1 MQSEPAPSET
11 AAARAQFSLN
21 PVEGKLG
28 RSRRHRRAVL
38 DDLEFRVLGPVEV
51 ARAGAPLD
59 LGPRKQRS
67 VLAAL
72 LVASPEV
79 VSVDALLDRVWGEH
93 PPRSAPHAL
102 QVYVSNL
109 RKLLEPRRG
118 AGEAAGRLVTRDPG
132 YALAVPDEQLDARRF
147 EALVRRA
154 GSSGAPS
161 EASQLL
167 EAALALWRGP
177 ALADVAEQG
186 WAAAEAARLDGL
198 RLTAIERRFD
208 AELERG
214 RHAEVVH
221 ELEATARQHPLR
233 ERFWEQLMLA
243 LYRCGRQVDA
253 LRAYREVS
261 RHLAEDLGLDPG
273 PDLVALEAAVL
284 RHDPALAWSPPQ
296 GDRVVGA
303 KASGAEHR
311 DDLDP
316 KRPEAGDASAAPN
329 PPPPPVTVPADGAV
343 PAEDAA
349 PAETMTSPAGSTAE
363 DERRI
368 VTVLFAD
375 LVGSTPLGAS
385 LGPDEFKLVVD
396 DAVRRM
402 VAACEQFG
410 GRVVNI
416 AGDGLLALFGAPVA
430 HEDDPERAVLA
441 GLRLVEEVAAYG
453 EEVAAGWGVDPL
465 QARVGIT
472 TGPVVTG
479 LAGAGEHVHYS
490 ALGDTVNT
498 AARLESAARPGT
510 VLVDGPTRDQLGPS
524 FTWSDPRSIVLK
536 GKSEPVAAYE
546 ATAGRPGG
554 GRPRGIEDRPTRLHS
569 RDAEIETATGAI
581 EEVLAG
587 RGSVLVLTGAP
598 GVGKS
603 RLVSELRAA
612 CERRSDPQRPLLWL
626 QGTCLSYGESQPL
639 WPLREI
645 VTAWMGVP
653 IDQPELR
660 LRVTLR
666 SRVEALFGDNTD
678 ITVAAQT
685 ALAAVLGI
693 DEGGAAPLRTSSEA
707 QASLHD
713 RVCGV
718 FERLARDRPVVIAV
732 DDLHWADGE
741 TLRLLARLA
750 KHTERAAVLL
760 VLTSR
765 AEPGDGAWDLSE
777 EIRRDMPHRS
787 RHLEVAG
794 LDRAAAASLLED
806 LTGSRVL
813 PPDVRDE
820 LLDLSGGNPFY
831 LEELI
836 RTLIADGALVRDDA
850 GLHFRGGRVRLPSSV
865 EQVVISR
872 LDRVDRKARSV
883 LTAASVLG
891 REFDRSLLE
900 PMIELPGGATQLD
913 DAVIELQRLALLREV
928 RRWPEPTFGFE
939 HALIREAAYDTL
951 TEARRREL
959 HRRAAVILAGLDD
972 AGARAAEIGHHWERA
987 GDDEQ
992 ALDAYRRA
1000 GEAAE
1005 RRGTLTAASSLYAAA
1020 LEAASRLGADRVGP
1034 EVLGPLLVA
1043 RWSSASHSG
1052 EVAGASEELADA
1064 IVHARAA
1071 GNASTEARAL
1081 ETLAISNIRLD
1092 LGHDRRSTFL
1102 EALAAARRAGDPA
1115 IVARTLGRLVI
1126 DEANDLD
1133 LQGAHA
1139 HALEAMEVTE
1149 GATADA
1155 RVWALDA
1162 RKLVALYLGELDVLG
1177 AVLDELNPILADPEL
1192 TWVRR
1197 FAALEA
1203 AVLDLAVGAIDAAEA
1218 KALEALEL
1226 SRRVSESDHEAF
1238 LAVLC
1243 GIRRARGDY
1252 GAALEAG
1259 RRACELAHASGAWWV
1274 PWAAAEYGSLL
1285 LDLGLNENA
1294 TECLR
1299 NGVGFQPAMPSQE
1312 VRCSGLLALAAHGA
1326 SDLAA
1331 EEVGV
1336 DVSERLLHQATF
1348 PEGTTYLYGAD
1359 GMLALAET
1367 QLARGAVDTALE
1379 HATAVSAAAEGAG
1392 WLEPAARARHLL
1404 GLAALARGDAE
1415 GATAHL
1421 QHAIELAEGVLPG
1434 RAWRSHAAL
1443 GQAGF
1448 DARAIARARQI
1459 LEDLADTVEEPE
1471 RAALLALL
1479 PQ

>member
-1 MQSEPAPSET
+1 LRVGSAGVADT
-11 AAARAQFSLN
+11 
-21 PVEGKLG
+21 GG
-28 RSRRHRRAVL
+28 AVL

-51 ARAGAPLD
+51 TRAGAPLD

-67 VLAAL
+67 LLAVL

-109 RKLLEPRRG
+109 RKLLEPGRE
-118 AGEAAGRLVTRDPG
+118 AGEPGGLLVTRDPG
-132 YALAVPDEQLDARRF
+132 YALTVPDEQLDARRF
-147 EALVRRA
+147 ETLVRRA
-154 GSSGAPS
+154 GSSGDPAETS
-161 EASQLL
+161 RLL

-177 ALADVAEQG
+177 ALVDVAEHA

-198 RLTAIERRFD
+198 RLNAMERRFD
-208 AELERG
+208 AELGRG
-214 RHAEVVH
+214 RHAEIVH

-261 RHLAEDLGLDPG
+261 RDLAEALGLDPG

-284 RHDPALAWSPPQ
+284 RHDPALACSPPVD
-296 GDRVVGA
+296 DRVVA
-303 KASGAEHR
+303 AEASNGEHR
-311 DDLDP
+311 DHLDP
-316 KRPEAGDASAAPN
+316 EPPEPGDAQAATK
-329 PPPPPVTVPADGAV
+329 PPPPPATLPADGAIL
-343 PAEDAA
+343 ADGAA
-349 PAETMTSPAGSTAE
+349 PAGTTTSAAGSTAE

-375 LVGSTPLGAS
+375 LVGSTVLGTS

-441 GLRLVEEVAAYG
+441 GLRLLEEVAAYG

-498 AARLESAARPGT
+498 AARLESAASPGT

-524 FTWSDPRSIVLK
+524 FTWSDPRWMTLK
-536 GKSEPVAAYE
+536 GKSDPVVAYE

-569 RDAEIETATGAI
+569 RHAEIEAATGAI

-587 RGSVLVLTGAP
+587 RGSVLVVTGAP
-598 GVGKS
+598 GMGKS
-603 RLVSELRAA
+603 RLVSELREA

-626 QGTCLSYGESQPL
+626 QGTCLSYGDSQLL

-645 VTAWMGVP
+645 VTAWLGVP
-653 IDQPELR
+653 VDQPELR

-666 SRVEALFGDNTD
+666 SRVEALFDGDTD
-678 ITVAAQT
+678 AAGAAYT
-685 ALAAVLGI
+685 ALAAVLGV
-693 DEGGAAPLRTSSEA
+693 DEGGTVPLRSSSDT

-718 FERLARDRPVVIAV
+718 FEQLARDRPLVIAL

-750 KHTERAAVLL
+750 ERTERAAVLL
-760 VLTSR
+760 VLASR

-777 EIRRDMPHRS
+777 QIRRDMPHRS
-787 RHLEVAG
+787 RRLELGG

-820 LLDLSGGNPFY
+820 LLELSEGNPFY
-831 LEELI
+831 LEELL
-836 RTLIADGALVRDDA
+836 RTLMADGALIRDDA
-850 GLHFRGGRVRLPSSV
+850 GLHYRGGRVRLPASV
-865 EQVVISR
+865 EQVVVSR
-872 LDRVDRKARSV
+872 LDRVDRTVRSV
-883 LTAASVLG
+883 LTAAAVLG

-900 PMIELPGGATQLD
+900 PMVELPGGAAQLD
-913 DAVIELQRLALLREV
+913 DALIELQRLALVREV

-951 TEARRREL
+951 TEPRRQEL

-987 GDDEQ
+987 CDDEQ

-1034 EVLGPLLVA
+1034 GVLGPLVVA
-1043 RWSSASHSG
+1043 RWSSAAYAD
-1052 EVAGASEELADA
+1052 EVVSASEELADA
-1064 IVHARAA
+1064 VAHARAA
-1071 GNASTEARAL
+1071 RDAATEARAL
-1081 ETLAISNIRLD
+1081 ETLAMSSIRSD
-1092 LGHDRRSTFL
+1092 LGHDRRRTFV
-1102 EALAAARRAGDPA
+1102 EAIQAARRAGDPA
-1115 IVARTLGRLVI
+1115 IVARMLGRLAI

-1133 LQGAHA
+1133 LEGAHT
-1139 HALEAMEVTE
+1139 HAVEAMEISDGGSTE
-1149 GATADA
+1149 A
-1155 RVWALDA
+1155 RMWALDA

-1177 AVLDELNPILADPEL
+1177 AVLDELEPILAAPEL
-1192 TWVRR
+1192 TWLRR
-1197 FAALEA
+1197 YAVVEA
-1203 AVLDLAVGAIDAAEA
+1203 AVLDLAVGAIDAAEGR
-1218 KALEALEL
+1218 ALEALEL
-1226 SRRVSESDHEAF
+1226 SRQVTESDHEAF

-1252 GAALEAG
+1252 GAALGAG

-1285 LDLGLNENA
+1285 IDLGRHEEA

-1299 NGVGFQPAMPSQE
+1299 HGVGFQPAMPSQE
-1312 VRCSGLLALAAHGA
+1312 VRCSGLLALAAHRG

-1331 EEVGV
+1331 EQVGV
-1336 DVSERLLHQATF
+1336 DVSERLLRQATF
-1348 PEGTTYLYGAD
+1348 PMGTTYLYGAD

-1367 QLARGAVDTALE
+1367 QLARGAVDTARE
-1379 HATAVSAAAEGAG
+1379 RATAVSTAAEDAG
-1392 WLEPAARARHLL
+1392 WLEPAARARHVL
-1404 GLAALARGDAE
+1404 GLAALERGETE

-1443 GQAGF
+1443 GQVGR
-1448 DARAIARARQI
+1448 DARATTRARQI
-1459 LEDLADTVEEPE
+1459 LHDLAGTVEGPE
-1471 RAALLALL
+1471 RDALLASL
-1479 PQ
+1479 PE

>member
-1 MQSEPAPSET
+1 M
-11 AAARAQFSLN
+11 
-21 PVEGKLG
+21 
-28 RSRRHRRAVL
+28 L
-38 DDLEFRVLGPVEV
+38 DDLEFRVLGLIEV
-51 ARAGAPLD
+51 TRAGAPLD

-67 VLAAL
+67 LLATL

-109 RKLLEPRRG
+109 RKLLEPGRQ
-118 AGEAAGRLVTRDPG
+118 AGEAAGLLVTRDPG
-132 YALAVPDEQLDARRF
+132 YALAVPDEQVDARRF

-154 GSSGAPS
+154 GSSADPV
-161 EASQLL
+161 EASRLL
-167 EAALALWRGP
+167 DVALALWRGP
-177 ALADVAEQG
+177 ALADFAEQG

-198 RLTAIERRFD
+198 RLNAMERRFD
-208 AELERG
+208 AELGRG
-214 RHAEVVH
+214 RHAEIVH

-284 RHDPALAWSPPQ
+284 RHDPALAWSAPVD
-296 GDRVVGA
+296 DRVVVAEAPDG
-303 KASGAEHR
+303 EHR
-311 DDLDP
+311 DHLDP
-316 KRPEAGDASAAPN
+316 RQPEAGDTPAATQ
-329 PPPPPVTVPADGAV
+329 PPPPPATVPADPGI
-343 PAEDAA
+343 PAEGAA
-349 PAETMTSPAGSTAE
+349 PAGTTTSAGGRTGE

-402 VAACEQFG
+402 VGACEQFG

-430 HEDDPERAVLA
+430 HEDDPERAALA
-441 GLRLVEEVAAYG
+441 GLLLVEEVAAYG

-472 TGPVVTG
+472 TGPVITG
-479 LAGAGEHVHYS
+479 LTGAGEHVHYS

-524 FTWSDPRSIVLK
+524 FTWSDPRSIALK
-536 GKSEPVAAYE
+536 GKSDPVVAYE

-554 GRPRGIEDRPTRLHS
+554 GRLRGIAERPTRLRS
-569 RDAEIETATGAI
+569 RDAEIETAMGAI

-598 GVGKS
+598 GLGKS
-603 RLVSELRAA
+603 RLVGELQAA
-612 CERRSDPQRPLLWL
+612 CEHRSDPQRPLLWL
-626 QGTCLSYGESQPL
+626 QGTCLSYGESQLL

-645 VTAWMGVP
+645 VTAWLGVP
-653 IDQPELR
+653 VDQPELR
-660 LRVTLR
+660 LRVSLR
-666 SRVEALFGDNTD
+666 SRVEALFDGDTD
-678 ITVAAQT
+678 AAQAAYT

-693 DEGGAAPLRTSSEA
+693 DEGGAVPLRSSSDA

-718 FERLARDRPVVIAV
+718 FGRLARDRPLVIAV

-750 KHTERAAVLL
+750 QRTEGTAVLL
-760 VLTSR
+760 VLASR
-765 AEPGDGAWDLSE
+765 AEPGDGAWDLAE
-777 EIRRDMPHRS
+777 QIRRDMPHRS
-787 RHLEVAG
+787 RRLELG
-794 LDRAAAASLLED
+794 RLDRAAAASLLED
-806 LTGSRVL
+806 LTGARVL

-820 LLDLSGGNPFY
+820 LLDLSEGNPFY
-831 LEELI
+831 LEELV
-836 RTLIADGALVRDDA
+836 RTLMADGALVRDDT
-850 GLHFRGGRVRLPSSV
+850 GLHYRGGRVRLPGSV
-865 EQVVISR
+865 EQVVVSR
-872 LDRVDRKARSV
+872 LDRVDRKVRSV
-883 LTAASVLG
+883 LTAAAVLG

-900 PMIELPGGATQLD
+900 PMVELPGGASQLD
-913 DAVIELQRLALLREV
+913 DALIELQRLALVREV

-951 TEARRREL
+951 TEPRRQEL
-959 HRRAAVILAGLDD
+959 HRQAALILAGLDD

-992 ALDAYRRA
+992 ALDAYCRA

-1005 RRGTLTAASSLYAAA
+1005 RRGTLTAATSLYAAA
-1020 LEAASRLGADRVGP
+1020 LEAASRLGADHVGP
-1034 EVLGPLLVA
+1034 QVLGPLLVA
-1043 RWSSASHSG
+1043 RWSSAAHAG
-1052 EVAGASEELADA
+1052 EVAGASDELVDA
-1064 IVHARAA
+1064 VAHARSA
-1071 GNASTEARAL
+1071 GDATTEARAL
-1081 ETLAISNIRLD
+1081 ETLAISTIRRD
-1092 LGHDRRSTFL
+1092 LGHDRRRTFV
-1102 EALAAARRAGDPA
+1102 EAIRAARRTGDPA
-1115 IVARTLGRLVI
+1115 IVARTLGRLAI

-1133 LQGAHA
+1133 LQGAHT

-1149 GATADA
+1149 GGSTEA

-1162 RKLVALYLGELDVLG
+1162 RKLVALYLGELDVLST
-1177 AVLDELNPILADPEL
+1177 VLNELDPILADPEL
-1192 TWVRR
+1192 TWLRR
-1197 FAALEA
+1197 YAVLEA
-1203 AVLDLAVGAIDAAEA
+1203 AVLDLAVGAMDAAEA
-1218 KALEALEL
+1218 KALQALEL
-1226 SRRVSESDHEAF
+1226 NRRVGESDHEAF

-1259 RRACELAHASGAWWV
+1259 RQACELAHASGAWWV

-1285 LDLGLNENA
+1285 LDLGRHLEA
-1294 TECLR
+1294 IECLR
-1299 NGVGFQPAMPSQE
+1299 HGVGFQPAMPSQE
-1312 VRCSGLLALAAHGA
+1312 VRCSGLLALAAHRA
-1326 SDLAA
+1326 SNLAA

-1367 QLARGAVDTALE
+1367 QLARGAVHTALE
-1379 HATAVSAAAEGAG
+1379 HATAVSTAAEGAG
-1392 WLEPAARARHLL
+1392 WLEPAARARHVL
-1404 GLAALARGDAE
+1404 GLAALERGDAE

-1421 QHAIELAEGVLPG
+1421 QRAIELAEGVLPG

-1443 GQAGF
+1443 WQAGF
-1448 DARAIARARQI
+1448 DAHVIALARQI

-1471 RAALLALL
+1471 RDALLALL
-1479 PQ
+1479 PE